1 MRKIFSF
8 SSLITIFVGILFFG
22 ESFLFG
28 ASFKETKKEDSSFLI
43 NKQVNSSKIKTIQG
57 RYRIENIIKNKDSFK
72 ISFKKE
78 RVNPKSLNKK
88 KEDEVRKFFI
98 VTKNVHFAL
107 HPKMSLELEASFL
120 SDDSGSA
127 KNYGGRRADNLEASS
142 VLLNI
147 STIEGGVPVWIMS
160 STKELGELE
169 TVKFL
174 KMHVPNTDFRVF

>member
-8 SSLITIFVGILFFG
+8 SSLVAIFIGSLFFF
-22 ESFLFG
+22 ESLVFG
-28 ASFKETKKEDSSFLI
+28 TSLKETKQKDSTTLI
-43 NKQVNSSKIKTIQG
+43 NKQVNSNKIKTIQG
-57 RYRIENIIKNKDSFK
+57 RYRIENIEKNKDSFK

-78 RVNPKSLNKK
+78 RVNQKSLNQKK
-88 KEDEVRKFFI
+88 NDEVKKFFI

-120 SDDSGSA
+120 SGTSNSS
-127 KNYGGRRADNLEASS
+127 KNYRGWQADNLEASS
-142 VLLNI
+142 VLVNI

-160 STKELGELE
+160 SSKELGELE

-174 KMHVPNTDFRVF
+174 KMHVPSTDFRVF